1 MTSQPNFRS
10 QALSTRAVI
19 ATFGL
24 FTSALVLVVV
34 ATYPAFFFF
43 NPLESGEVVRSVAL
57 LLSTIGWIQI
67 LIGPALIFGLYSI
80 GYAKFLRALPY
91 VAIFWPASLV
101 LNHISLFI
109 QEGKWYTGYL
119 LDYPI
124 FWVTD
129 VLLPIMLIAVWAEMR
144 PVIKQSDSHGVHR
157 EN

>member
-43 NPLESGEVVRSVAL
+43 NPFESGEVDRSVAL

>member
-19 ATFGL
+19 ATFGI
-24 FTSALVLVVV
+24 FTSALVLLVV

-43 NPLESGEVVRSVAL
+43 NPFGSGDLVRGIVL
-57 LLSTIGWIQI
+57 LLSTIGWVQI
-67 LIGPALIFGLYSI
+67 LLGPALIFGLYSI
-80 GYAKFLRALPY
+80 GYAKFLKALPY

-101 LNHISLFI
+101 INHISLFI

-124 FWVTD
+124 FWATD

-144 PVIKQSDSHGVHR
+144 PVIKETESHGQHR